1 MGEYE
6 GMLKVFFFSP
16 SIKLYM
22 CLLSTFRSCIYELSF
37 QWRRVQNPCMIFN
50 LVVSDVMSL
59 GTAEQLTDHIGIKLA
74 QVKIKMLVIGI
85 YP

>member
-1 MGEYE
+1 
-6 GMLKVFFFSP
+6 
-16 SIKLYM
+16 
-22 CLLSTFRSCIYELSF
+22 
-37 QWRRVQNPCMIFN
+37 
-50 LVVSDVMSL
+50 MSL